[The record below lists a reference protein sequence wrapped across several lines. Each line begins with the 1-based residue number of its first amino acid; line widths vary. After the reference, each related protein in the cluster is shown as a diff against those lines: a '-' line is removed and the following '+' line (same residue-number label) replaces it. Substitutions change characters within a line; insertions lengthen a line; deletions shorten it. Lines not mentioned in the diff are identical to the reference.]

1 MEEKY
6 LIKND
11 GNGNEITIINPDRY
25 REDGSFRKTR
35 KGGNNRK
42 KKKRK

>member
-11 GNGNEITIINPDRY
+11 GNGNERIIINPDRY
-25 REDGSFRKTR
+25 TDDVSFKKHR

>member
-6 LIKND
+6 LIKYD
-11 GNGNEITIINPDRY
+11 GNGNEIIVINPDRY
-25 REDGSFRKTR
+25 TDEGVFKKYRKS
-35 KGGNNRK
+35 GNNRK

>member
-1 MEEKY
+1 MRERY
-6 LIKND
+6 LIKSD
-11 GNGNEITIINPDRY
+11 GKGNEIIIINPDRY
-25 REDGSFRKTR
+25 TDDGSFKKHR